1 VIATYNGREPSPPVA
16 VPANAV
22 LVPWLSYSQTMPA
35 CDLVVAHG
43 GHGTLVRAL
52 SCGCPLVL
60 SPAGGDMAENAARVD
75 WAGLGVRLPRR
86 FCTPRGVRI
95 AVRRALA
102 RPQLRAAARRA
113 AAWIAA
119 NDARERAAAEIE
131 RWAA

>member
-1 VIATYNGREPSPPVA
+1 VIATYNGREPSRPVA

-22 LVPWLSYSQTMPA
+22 LVPWLSYSRTMPA

-52 SCGCPLVL
+52 SCGCPVVL

-75 WAGLGVRLPRR
+75 WAGLGVRLPPR

-102 RPQLRAAARRA
+102 RPELRTAAHRA

-119 NDARERAAAEIE
+119 NDAGERAAAEIE